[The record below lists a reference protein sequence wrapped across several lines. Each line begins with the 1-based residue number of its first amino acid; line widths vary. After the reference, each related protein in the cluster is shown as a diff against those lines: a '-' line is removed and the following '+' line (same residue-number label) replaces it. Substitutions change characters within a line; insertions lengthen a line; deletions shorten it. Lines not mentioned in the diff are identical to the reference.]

1 MRFLKKHER
10 SDLFNH
16 AWLACTEYPNFRKLT
31 KTFWAVKKW
40 TGFENRNAGRILLP
54 CLAVALKRPGPGQIQ
69 DFRRAL
75 RCVCN
80 FVDFSLLCH
89 FRIYTNRTIAYMRR
103 YLEDFHEVKDIF
115 LEFQEH
121 KKAKAEA
128 TKIGSLM
135 RAEIADLDG
144 HSKQRAMTAMQI

>member
-1 MRFLKKHER
+1 
-10 SDLFNH
+10 
-16 AWLACTEYPNFRKLT
+16 
-31 KTFWAVKKW
+31 
-40 TGFENRNAGRILLP
+40 
-54 CLAVALKRPGPGQIQ
+54 
-69 DFRRAL
+69 
-75 RCVCN
+75 
-80 FVDFSLLCH
+80 
-89 FRIYTNRTIAYMRR
+89 MRR

-144 HSKQRAMTAMQI
+144 HSKQRAITAMQI